1 MIASKGRMITG
12 SSSFAVAN
20 EHPPAV
26 AELEGQPPASIVS
39 VVRARGWVGPQR
51 YLATAPRSADA
62 PAL

>member
-1 MIASKGRMITG
+1 MST
-12 SSSFAVAN
+12 
-20 EHPPAV
+20 HPAV

-39 VVRARGWVGPQR
+39 VVLARGWVGPQR